1 MTMNKVVIALALVLF
16 GCTTRARAEDSHE
29 LQVFAAASLRE
40 SFEDLAKAFEATH
53 PDVKVR
59 LNLAGSQELRTQIE
73 NGARADVFASA
84 DQKHMAALARAKL
97 IGAPRVFARNTPVV
111 IVPRGNPSKVGAFD
125 QLPRAKKIVIGVAEV
140 PIGTYTLEI
149 LDRAGAD
156 FKQKVL
162 ANVVSREPNVR
173 QVLAKVSLGEADA
186 AIVYRTD
193 AMAGKDKVEVI
204 DIPARVNV
212 VAEYPVAV
220 LSKAPEAAAA
230 RAFVDLLLSA
240 DGQKRLGAA
249 GFVAP

>member
-1 MTMNKVVIALALVLF
+1 MKTFLIAAALVLF
-16 GCTTRARAEDSHE
+16 GSAAATRAEDSHE
-29 LQVFAAASLRE
+29 ITVFAAASLRE
-40 SFEDLAKAFEATH
+40 SFEDLAKTFEARTH
-53 PDVKVR
+53 VKVQ

-84 DQKHMAALARAKL
+84 DQKHMAALVKANMVA
-97 IGAPRVFARNTPVV
+97 APRVFARNTPVV
-111 IVPRGNPSKVGAFD
+111 IVPKGNPSKVGSFD
-125 QLPRAKKIVIGVAEV
+125 QLPGAKKIVIGVPEV
-140 PIGTYTLEI
+140 PIGNYTLQI
-149 LDRAGAD
+149 LDKAGAD
-156 FKQKVL
+156 FKQKVM

-173 QVLAKVSLGEADA
+173 QVMAKVSLGEADA

-193 AMAGKDKVEVI
+193 AMAGKDKVEI
-204 DIPARVNV
+204 IEIPAKLNV